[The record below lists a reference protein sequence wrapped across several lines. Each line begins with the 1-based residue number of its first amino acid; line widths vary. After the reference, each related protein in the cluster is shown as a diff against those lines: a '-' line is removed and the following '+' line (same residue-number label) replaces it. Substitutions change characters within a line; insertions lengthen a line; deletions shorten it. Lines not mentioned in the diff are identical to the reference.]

1 MLGLSFINILYN
13 LRYKMLCQ
21 MFGAHVLS
29 VMSQYKKWFV
39 IDKQI
44 MMMTFLF
51 YSSQSTRG
59 VEKDLYNIVTC

>member
-1 MLGLSFINILYN
+1 
-13 LRYKMLCQ
+13 MLCQ

-29 VMSQYKKWFV
+29 VKSQYKKWFV
-39 IDKQI
+39 IDKQT

-59 VEKDLYNIVTC
+59 VEKGLYNIVTC